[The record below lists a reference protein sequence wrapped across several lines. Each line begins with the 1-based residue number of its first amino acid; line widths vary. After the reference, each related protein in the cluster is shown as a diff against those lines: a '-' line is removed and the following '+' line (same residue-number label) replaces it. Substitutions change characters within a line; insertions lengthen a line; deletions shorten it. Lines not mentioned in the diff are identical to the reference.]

1 MHYSLFVHAAETS
14 TNFQTPGA
22 LDSLALVLSDASR
35 ENLSARE
42 YAAISIGNCG
52 ANSEEGAETI
62 VKHHGLM
69 QALILCLGDT
79 RDIRIQETTVVAIKN
94 CAASSQEAAF
104 IIAQNG
110 TTLLLLKDLALQNA
124 CMRLRD
130 VVSLLSKCKQLALK
144 MQTLPRNPNCD
155 RR

>member
-1 MHYSLFVHAAETS
+1 MPVLMPLGGFLLALANALCSFFARRWDLP
-14 TNFQTPGA
+14 NFQTPGA
-22 LDSLALVLSDASR
+22 LESLALVLSDASR
-35 ENLSARE
+35 ENVSARE

-69 QALILCLGDT
+69 QALILCLGD
-79 RDIRIQETTVVAIKN
+79 RREIRIQETTVVAIKN

-110 TTLLLLKDLALQNA
+110 TTLLLLKDLALQDA
-124 CMRLRD
+124 FTRLRD
-130 VVSLLSKCKQLALK
+130 VVSCFQNA
-144 MQTLPRNPNCD
+144 NPA
-155 RR
+155 